1 MKKRKIAC
9 HDCDLLMLIPHLK
22 HRQKAV
28 CPRCG
33 FILTRFYQHAPVKL
47 LAFTLT
53 ALVFLT
59 FSLKFPF
66 LNFYLHGNEQSLT
79 LIESIQSFSS
89 LNYIF
94 VSIFLFSTAIV
105 IPLLFLLSIVYISW
119 SFNSKLLLP
128 LTMQTL
134 KFALLIL
141 PWNMAEIFLVSILI
155 SLIKIMTLANVSFG
169 LSFLFYILFIMSL
182 SATLMY
188 FDRYQLWSIYQLK
201 MKKYHGPN

>member
-22 HRQKAV
+22 HRQEAV

-66 LNFYLHGNEQSLT
+66 LIFSLHGNEKSLT
-79 LIESIQSFSS
+79 LIESIQSFSNI
-89 LNYIF
+89 NYIF
-94 VSIFLFSTAIV
+94 VSILLFSTAIV
-105 IPLLFLLSIVYISW
+105 IPLLFLLSIVYVSW
-119 SFNSKLLLP
+119 SFNGRGLLP
-128 LTMQTL
+128 FTPQTL

-141 PWNMAEIFLVSILI
+141 PWNMAEIFLVSILV
-155 SLIKIMTLANVSFG
+155 SLIKIMTLANVNFG
-169 LSFLFYILFIMSL
+169 LSFFSYILFIISL

-188 FDRYQLWSIYQLK
+188 FDRYQLWSTYQLK
-201 MKKYHGPN
+201 LRKSYG